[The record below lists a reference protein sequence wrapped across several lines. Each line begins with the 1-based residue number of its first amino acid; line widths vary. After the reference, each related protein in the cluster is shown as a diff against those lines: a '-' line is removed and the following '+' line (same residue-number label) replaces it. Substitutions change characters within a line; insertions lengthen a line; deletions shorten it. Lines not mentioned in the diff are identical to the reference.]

1 MIFFHYNKKIHR
13 ENLPFFMLKSFQR
26 RKFLEK
32 LNFLTAGVPIAAKNY
47 DKACDILRSL
57 NLDGME
63 LEFVHGV
70 RMGEDNQKIMKEK
83 KGDLVFTAHAPFYI
97 NLNSREEEKVAASI
111 ERIIETAR
119 MTKSLGGYSIVYHA
133 GFYLGMTSEDTSLKI
148 KKCHEK
154 IFEVLDDEKNDIWLR
169 AETTGKG
176 SQWGNI
182 DEIIELSKEFEH
194 VLPCVD
200 FSHIHARENGAFN
213 TYDEFCSI
221 FEKIGKN
228 LGDIALNNFHAHI
241 AGIAYGAKGEKHHLN
256 LEESDMNYKDLLR
269 AFKTFD
275 IKGVII
281 CESPNIED
289 DCVILKEYYNSL

>member
-1 MIFFHYNKKIHR
+1 MNFKK
-13 ENLPFFMLKSFQR
+13 R
-26 RKFLEK
+26 RIFLEK
-32 LNFLTAGVPIAAKNY
+32 LNFLTAGVPIIAKNY
-47 DKACDILRSL
+47 DRACDVLREL

-70 RMGEDNQKIMKEK
+70 RMAEENQKIMKEK
-83 KGDLVFTAHAPFYI
+83 KGDLIYSAHAPFYI
-97 NLNSREEEKVAASI
+97 NLNSKEEDKVEASI

-133 GFYLGMTSEDTSLKI
+133 GFYLGMTSKDTSSQI

-154 IFEVLDDEKNDIWLR
+154 IFKVLESENNDIWLR

-176 SQWGNI
+176 SQWGNL
-182 DEIIELSKEFEH
+182 DEIIELSKEFKG

-200 FSHIHARENGAFN
+200 FSHIHARENGLFN

-221 FEKIGKN
+221 FEKVGN
-228 LGDIALNNFHAHI
+228 GLGQNALDNFHAHI
-241 AGIAYGAKGEKHHLN
+241 AGIAYGQKGEKHHLN

-269 AFKTFD
+269 AFKAFD
-275 IKGVII
+275 IKGIII
-281 CESPNIED
+281 CESPNIEE
-289 DCVILKEYYNSL
+289 DCKILKSYYNSL

>member
-1 MIFFHYNKKIHR
+1 M
-13 ENLPFFMLKSFQR
+13 
-26 RKFLEK
+26 EK
-32 LNFLTAGVPIAAKNY
+32 LNFLTAGVPIRAKNY
-47 DKACDILRSL
+47 DKACETLREL
-57 NLDGME
+57 DLDGIE

-70 RMGEDNQKIMKEK
+70 RMGDENQKIMKEK
-83 KGDLVFTAHAPFYI
+83 KGELIYSAHAPFYI
-97 NLNSREEEKVAASI
+97 NLNSKEEEKVEASI
-111 ERIIETAR
+111 QRIIETAR
-119 MTKSLGGYSIVYHA
+119 MTNSLGGYSIVYHA
-133 GFYLGMTSEDTSLKI
+133 GFYLGMTSDDTSSQI

-154 IFEVLDDEKNDIWLR
+154 IVKVLENENNNIWLR

-176 SQWGNI
+176 SQWGNL
-182 DEIIELSKEFEH
+182 DEIIELSKEFKQ

-200 FSHIHARENGAFN
+200 FSHIHARENGLFN

-221 FEKIGKN
+221 FEKIGKK
-228 LGDIALNNFHAHI
+228 LGDVALNNFHAHI

-269 AFKTFD
+269 AFKAFN
-275 IKGVII
+275 IKGIVI